1 LSRPSTEETQ
11 ATLNVP
17 ERGARLVTR
26 RARLA
31 VSTLFFVE
39 GFVAASWFVRIPEV
53 KDRLNLS
60 SGELG
65 ISLLSLT
72 IGLIVAMPLVSWLLA
87 HTGSRNVARVTA
99 YLFVIVPVLPVL
111 AVDQATLMAGLVL
124 YGAVA
129 GVLDV
134 AINVQGS
141 TVEAR
146 MHRPVMSSFH
156 GLYSAGGI
164 LGSAIGGGLAALGLS
179 PRMHLF
185 LVALIFGLL
194 GGVMAGRLLPEVQAR
209 HERPPMFARP
219 TRLLAVLGIIAFC
232 ALLNEGAVS
241 DWSAVYLREVIGT
254 GTGMAAAGFTIFLVT
269 MTIGRLAGDR
279 LAARLGAPLLMRLG
293 GLIAALG
300 LGIALV
306 VPNLAISLFGFACVG
321 AGMSFVFPL
330 IVSAASRTGQI
341 APGPAIAAISTAGY
355 VGLMAG
361 PSSIGLTAELSS
373 LRVALGIVVLLSLLV
388 ALLAPRTSTN
398 GSS

>member
-1 LSRPSTEETQ
+1 M
-11 ATLNVP
+11 
-17 ERGARLVTR
+17 
-26 RARLA
+26 A
-31 VSTLFFVE
+31 VSVLFFVE

-72 IGLIVAMPLVSWLLA
+72 VGLIVAMPLVGWLL
-87 HTGSRNVARVTA
+87 TRIDSRAVARVTA
-99 YLFVIVPVLPVL
+99 FLFVIMPVLPVL
-111 AVDQATLMAGLVL
+111 AVDQLTLMAGLAL
-124 YGAVA
+124 YGATS

-164 LGSAIGGGLAALGLS
+164 VGSALGGGLAALGLS
-179 PRMHLF
+179 PRVHLL

-194 GGVMAGRLLPEVQAR
+194 GGVMAGRLLPEDAAH

-219 TRLLAVLGIIAFC
+219 TRLLAILGIIAFC
-232 ALLNEGAVS
+232 ALLNEGAMS
-241 DWSAVYLREVIGT
+241 DWSAVYLRDVIGT
-254 GTGMAAAGFTIFLVT
+254 STGMAAAGFTVFSVT
-269 MTIGRLAGDR
+269 MAAGRLAGDR
-279 LAARLGAPLLMRLG
+279 LATRFGTPLLIRLG
-293 GLIAALG
+293 GIIAALG
-300 LGIALV
+300 LGVALA
-306 VPNLAISLFGFACVG
+306 VPGLAASLFGFACVG

-330 IVSAASRTGQI
+330 IVSAASRTGQM

-355 VGLMAG
+355 IGLMAG

-388 ALLAPRTSTN
+388 AFLASRTVVARE
-398 GSS
+398 

>member
-1 LSRPSTEETQ
+1 
-11 ATLNVP
+11 V
-17 ERGARLVTR
+17 
-26 RARLA
+26 A
-31 VSTLFFVE
+31 VATLFFVE

-72 IGLIVAMPLVSWLLA
+72 VGLIIAMPLVGWLLTR
-87 HTGSRNVARVTA
+87 TGSRTVARVA
-99 YLFVIVPVLPVL
+99 AFLFVIVPVLPVL
-111 AVDQATLMAGLVL
+111 AVDQATLMLGLVL

-134 AINVQGS
+134 AMNVQGS
-141 TVEAR
+141 AVEAR
-146 MHRPVMSSFH
+146 MRRPVMSSFH

-179 PRMHLF
+179 PRLHLF
-185 LVALIFGLL
+185 LVALLLGLL
-194 GGVMAGRLLPEVQAR
+194 GGVIAGRLLPEGPVSGK
-209 HERPPMFARP
+209 RPPAFARP

-232 ALLNEGAVS
+232 ALLNEGAMS
-241 DWSAVYLREVIGT
+241 DWSAVYLRDAIGT
-254 GTGMAAAGFTIFLVT
+254 GPGLAAAGFSVFSVT
-269 MTIGRLAGDR
+269 MTIGRLTGDR
-279 LAARLGAPLLMRLG
+279 LATRLGAPLLMRIG
-293 GLIAALG
+293 GLVAALG
-300 LGIALV
+300 LGLALV

-330 IVSAASRTGQI
+330 VISAASRTGQM

-388 ALLAPRTSTN
+388 ALLASRTASAR
-398 GSS
+398 G

>member
-1 LSRPSTEETQ
+1 MSRPSTEETQ
-11 ATLNVP
+11 AATLST
-17 ERGARLVTR
+17 RKSGARRVTR
-26 RARLA
+26 RARMA

-72 IGLIVAMPLVSWLLA
+72 IGLIVAMPIVGWLL
-87 HTGSRNVARVTA
+87 TRIGSRAVARVTA
-99 YLFVIVPVLPVL
+99 FLFVIVPVLPVL
-111 AVDQATLMAGLVL
+111 AVNQATLMVGLVL

-179 PRMHLF
+179 PRLHLF

-194 GGVMAGRLLPEVQAR
+194 GGIMSGRLLPEGPAR
-209 HERPPMFARP
+209 HGRPPMFVRP
-219 TRLLAVLGIIAFC
+219 TRLLAILGIIAFC
-232 ALLNEGAVS
+232 ALLNEGAMS
-241 DWSAVYLREVIGT
+241 DWSAVYLRDAIGT
-254 GTGMAAAGFTIFLVT
+254 GAGMAATGFTVFSVT
-269 MTIGRLAGDR
+269 MAAGRLAGDR
-279 LAARLGAPLLMRLG
+279 LAARFGAPLLIRLG
-293 GLIAALG
+293 GLVAALG
-300 LGIALV
+300 LGLALA
-306 VPNLAISLFGFACVG
+306 VPSLAASLIGFACVG
-321 AGMSFVFPL
+321 AGMSFIFPL
-330 IVSAASRTGQI
+330 IVSAASRAGQI

-373 LRVALGIVVLLSLLV
+373 LRAALGIVVLLSLLV
-388 ALLAPRTSTN
+388 ALLASRTVAARE
-398 GSS
+398 

>member
-1 LSRPSTEETQ
+1 M
-11 ATLNVP
+11 
-17 ERGARLVTR
+17 
-26 RARLA
+26 A
-31 VSTLFFVE
+31 VSILFFVE

-72 IGLIVAMPLVSWLLA
+72 VGLIVAMPLVGWLLTR
-87 HTGSRNVARVTA
+87 TGSRSVARVA
-99 YLFVIVPVLPVL
+99 AFLFVIVPVLPVL
-111 AVDQATLMAGLVL
+111 AIDQVTLMVGLVL

-134 AINVQGS
+134 AVNVQGS

-164 LGSAIGGGLAALGLS
+164 VGSALGGGLAALGLS
-179 PRMHLF
+179 PRLHLL

-194 GGVMAGRLLPEVQAR
+194 GGVMAGRLLPEDAAQ

-219 TRLLAVLGIIAFC
+219 TRLLAILGIIAFC
-232 ALLNEGAVS
+232 ALLNEGAMS
-241 DWSAVYLREVIGT
+241 DWSAVYLRDVIGT
-254 GTGMAAAGFTIFLVT
+254 STGMAAAGFTVFSVT
-269 MTIGRLAGDR
+269 MAVGRLAGDR
-279 LAARLGAPLLMRLG
+279 LAARFGTPRLIRLG
-293 GLIAALG
+293 GIIAALG
-300 LGIALV
+300 LGVALA
-306 VPNLAISLFGFACVG
+306 VPGLAASLFGFACVG

-330 IVSAASRTGQI
+330 IVSAASRTGQM

-388 ALLAPRTSTN
+388 ALLASRTAVARE
-398 GSS
+398 

>member
-1 LSRPSTEETQ
+1 LRRPSTEESQ
-11 ATLNVP
+11 AATLSEP
-17 ERGARLVTR
+17 ERGPRLVTR

-72 IGLIVAMPLVSWLLA
+72 IGLIVAMPLVGWLLTR
-87 HTGSRNVARVTA
+87 TGSRAVARVA
-99 YLFVIVPVLPVL
+99 AFLFVIVPVLPVL

-134 AINVQGS
+134 AMNVQGS
-141 TVEAR
+141 SVEAR
-146 MHRPVMSSFH
+146 MRRPVMSSFH

-179 PRMHLF
+179 PRLHLF
-185 LVALIFGLL
+185 LVALVFGLL
-194 GGVMAGRLLPEVQAR
+194 GTVMAGRLLPEGPLAG
-209 HERPPMFARP
+209 ERPPMFARP

-254 GTGMAAAGFTIFLVT
+254 GAGMAAAGFTVFSVT

-300 LGIALV
+300 LGLSLI
-306 VPNLAISLFGFACVG
+306 VPNLAVSLFGFACVG

-330 IVSAASRTGQI
+330 IVSAASRAGQI

-373 LRVALGIVVLLSLLV
+373 LRVALGIVVMLSLLV
-388 ALLAPRTSTN
+388 ALLASRTAAAR
-398 GSS
+398 G